1 MNISVKSHV
10 ELLKVLLWLQVPLYV
25 WLAGLFYGAYKV
37 SASDAPVLSGTSA
50 TYQLFSLCIIDI
62 ILLIGLTAYLYTFR
76 KREKDYNRVIII
88 LSVIALLLPIVI
100 TALFDFIYL

>member
-1 MNISVKSHV
+1 MASSTSVCMV
-10 ELLKVLLWLQVPLYV
+10 
-25 WLAGLFYGAYKV
+25 GRFFYGAYKV

-76 KREKDYNRVIII
+76 KRKKTTTV
-88 LSVIALLLPIVI
+88 
-100 TALFDFIYL
+100 